1 MNRFFYPLIFIFLC
15 LLNGV
20 GYSQPDDAVYAKIAP
35 GIGGF
40 HTTGNHSVVLPGN
53 AVSSDG
59 ATKPNNTGAGLT
71 VSGLLSVAWIQLPFV
86 AQGSEAIP
94 GNKTIYVK
102 CSAGASSLLGLGAL
116 GGRIT
121 AEAFLSQ
128 TSDVNPIAL
137 AFPIRTF
144 YAGDGGIYI
153 AIRPTSAFRSVRITL
168 SALLSTTSSFNVFYA
183 FYGPNS
189 TNQTDPFPPNVADC
203 GLPNLTDTDV
213 DGVLSLS
220 SFVLPGNAIDNSL
233 TTGSTFSI
241 TAGLLATLKQTF
253 YFNGVS
259 NVGDAVRVIFSKGSA
274 ANLASVD
281 IGSNLTIQ
289 AFNEGESVGAS
300 VPFTDLLTLNL
311 LSSTLLKSSTSA
323 ITAYVTPKDG
333 TKVFDRVVV
342 SLNVTASLLGGLV
355 NGASANGFNIF
366 DVRRVPTAPEAPT
379 TVTACTNIGLA
390 TLVASLTQPVIQGI
404 AALKWYNVATGGTGT
419 SGANLNLTG
428 LTTPGQSSY
437 YVDVQ
442 KSGCEATSTGSPSA
456 RTKVTV
462 NTVNPPTVPPIALI
476 P

>member
-1 MNRFFYPLIFIFLC
+1 MNRLFYPLILIFLC

-20 GYSQPDDAVYAKIAP
+20 GYCQPSDAVYAKIAP
-35 GIGGF
+35 GSGGG
-40 HTTGNHSVVLPGN
+40 HILGEHSVGTPGN

-59 ATKPNNTGAGLT
+59 STKPDNSGASLA
-71 VSGLLSVAWIQLPFV
+71 VSGLGSVAWIQLPFV
-86 AQGSEAIP
+86 TQATTAIP

-102 CSAGASSLLGLGAL
+102 CSAGAASLLGLGAL

-128 TSDVNPIAL
+128 TTDASPIAL

-144 YAGDGGIYI
+144 YTGDGGIYI

-168 SALLSTTSSFNVFYA
+168 SALLSSAASFNVFYA
-183 FYGPNS
+183 FYGPSAINE
-189 TNQTDPFPPNVADC
+189 TNPFSSSIADC
-203 GLPNLTDTDV
+203 GLPNVTDTDV

-220 SFVLPGNAIDNSL
+220 SFVLPGNAIDNSI
-233 TTGSTFSI
+233 TTASTFSI
-241 TAGLLATLKQTF
+241 TAGLVATLKQTF
-253 YFNGVS
+253 YFNGAS

-274 ANLASVD
+274 ANLASLD

-289 AFNEGESVGAS
+289 AFNEGSAVGSA
-300 VPFTDLLTLNL
+300 VPFNDLLTLNL
-311 LSSTLLKSSTSA
+311 LSSTLLGSSTSA

-342 SLNVTASLLGGLV
+342 SLNVTASLLGGLL

-379 TVTACTNIGLA
+379 TVTACTNVGLA
-390 TLVASLTQPVIQGI
+390 TLVANLTQPVIQGN
-404 AALKWYNVATGGTGT
+404 AAFKWYNVATGGTGT
-419 SGANLNLTG
+419 SGPSLGLTG
-428 LTTPGQSSY
+428 LTTVGQSSY
-437 YVDVQ
+437 YVDIT
-442 KSGCEATSTGSPSA
+442 KSGCTVPSA

-462 NTVNPPTVPPIALI
+462 NTVNPPSVPPVALV